1 MVVGGEP
8 GVGGV
13 HLEGGP
19 GSPAAGFESP
29 PPLPSEWPRMSKLP
43 LPTVSAA
50 RPRRESSDVS
60 VILERT
66 DEFAPGHGL
75 GLSPALR
82 AWVPSRHTPTPPGP
96 LGGKHDI
103 ALGAPDSSPVHGD
116 IDKNSIASRSR
127 SEGTTRKSMQRAP
140 ATGRL
145 QRPSTLLVPSLP
157 LLRG

>member
-1 MVVGGEP
+1 MVIGGES

-19 GSPAAGFESP
+19 GSPASGFESP

-43 LPTVSAA
+43 LSTVSVA
-50 RPRRESSDVS
+50 RPRREISDVS

-103 ALGAPDSSPVHGD
+103 ALGALDSSPVHGD
-116 IDKNSIASRSR
+116 IDKNSFASRSR
-127 SEGTTRKSMQRAP
+127 GEGTTRKSMQHAP
-140 ATGRL
+140 AMGRL
-145 QRPSTLLVPSLP
+145 RRPSTLLVPLLP